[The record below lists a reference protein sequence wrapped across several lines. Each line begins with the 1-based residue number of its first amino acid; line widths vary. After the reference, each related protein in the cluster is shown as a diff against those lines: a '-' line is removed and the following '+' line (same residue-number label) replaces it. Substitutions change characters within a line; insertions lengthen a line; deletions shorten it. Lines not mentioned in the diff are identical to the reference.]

1 MDIDLIFKALAN
13 PTRRQILE
21 WLKKPE
27 QFLSSDE
34 CGDFRRGV
42 CAGHIE
48 RLGNVSQSTMSNHLS
63 VLQQAGLIQ
72 VEKYGQWSYFSRNE
86 ALIQQFIR
94 TPAIIHLLTGGSE
107 TMAELNTPLTLGA
120 IYTSKTVSSWRR

>member
-13 PTRRQILE
+13 PIRRQILQ
-21 WLKKPE
+21 WLKNPE
-27 QFLSSDE
+27 QYLSLE
-34 CGDFRRGV
+34 EYGNFNRGV

-48 RLGNVSQSTMSNHLS
+48 RLGQVSQSTMSNHLS

-86 ALIQQFIR
+86 VLIQQYID
-94 TPAIIHLLTGGSE
+94 HLKNSL
-107 TMAELNTPLTLGA
+107 
-120 IYTSKTVSSWRR
+120 

>member
-27 QFLSSDE
+27 QYLPE
-34 CGDFRRGV
+34 EQCGGFTRGV
-42 CAGHIE
+42 CAGNIE
-48 RLGNVSQSTMSNHLS
+48 QLGKVSQSTMSNHLS
-63 VLQQAGLIQ
+63 VLQQAGLIT

-86 ALIQQFIR
+86 QLIQQYIDY
-94 TPAIIHLLTGGSE
+94 LQDSL
-107 TMAELNTPLTLGA
+107 
-120 IYTSKTVSSWRR
+120 

>member
-13 PTRRQILE
+13 PKRRQILE
-21 WLKKPE
+21 WLKNPE
-27 QFLSSDE
+27 QYLPSEEYGHFKH
-34 CGDFRRGV
+34 GI

-72 VEKYGQWSYFSRNE
+72 AEKYGQWSYFSRNE
-86 ALIQQFIR
+86 ALIQQFID
-94 TPAIIHLLTGGSE
+94 HLKNAL
-107 TMAELNTPLTLGA
+107 
-120 IYTSKTVSSWRR
+120 